1 VEVVIIMHQR
11 WGTHSFNINEQSP
24 KLYMFTLGPQV
35 ETSRNQAHAPLLVE
49 RFPKTRTQSEA
60 SQFGRFHN
68 YKTNF
73 FPSWINRCR
82 GEAQNNSISQ
92 ILVSMSELSSKLPCL

>member
-35 ETSRNQAHAPLLVE
+35 DTSRNQAHAPLLVE
-49 RFPKTRTQSEA
+49 RFPKTRT
-60 SQFGRFHN
+60 HN
-68 YKTNF
+68 LKH
-73 FPSWINRCR
+73 PS
-82 GEAQNNSISQ
+82 
-92 ILVSMSELSSKLPCL
+92 LVDLITTKQTSFLPG